1 MSKRLKLSEVDRL
14 IDVLDRSRSDR
25 GPRAEIETLQRA
37 YVKALGADEIMRGV
51 YGFAFIALTV
61 ALLFGAYASGSF
73 EFPDWFDFVVLPL
86 IGIQLL
92 ASMLLNFLFP
102 ILLRRERVGYLLE
115 YFGVDVAEIDGVYAR
130 KNMPASVLLAVE
142 TLERAQ
148 SPAELGPAYSVVERW
163 SSKAHGLN
171 LDGVYLGFLC
181 TVALILAISGDQFGL
196 PDFWRGAA
204 AAFIA
209 IMAYQQITR
218 SNEERNSR
226 RRAEDALGRWRHLVP
241 RMRELPQ

>member
-1 MSKRLKLSEVDRL
+1 MIKRLKLAEVDRL
-14 IDVLDRSRSDR
+14 IDVLDRSKSDR

-37 YVKALGADEIMRGV
+37 YVKALRADEIMRGV
-51 YGFAFIALTV
+51 YGFAFMVLTV

-73 EFPDWFDFVVLPL
+73 GFPAWFDFVILP
-86 IGIQLL
+86 IVATQLL
-92 ASMLLNFLFP
+92 ASILLNFLFP

-130 KNMPASVLLAVE
+130 KNIPASVLAAVE

-148 SPAELGPAYSVVERW
+148 APTDLGPAFGVVERW

-171 LDGVYLGFLC
+171 LEGVYLGFLC
-181 TVALILAISGDQFGL
+181 TLALILAISGDQFGL

-204 AAFIA
+204 AAFVA
-209 IMAYQQITR
+209 IMAFQHMTR

-226 RRAEDALGRWRHLVP
+226 RRAENALGRWRHLVP
-241 RMRELPQ
+241 QMRELPQ